1 MEDPGKAFSQQNPC
15 FKSSASSAALVLG
28 VNDFLSWLCR
38 LLPKNYSNMSPEKG
52 PFKRELLYI
61 FQPSFFRGHVSV
73 QGVSQRAYKVV
84 FCSLSLAFGHFG

>member
-52 PFKRELLYI
+52 PFKRELHLPTI
-61 FQPSFFRGHVSV
+61 LFPGTCECSGGIPKSLQS
-73 QGVSQRAYKVV
+73 GVLQLV
-84 FCSLSLAFGHFG
+84 FGVWPFWLG